1 MGSNEIAI
9 VVRMSPDLVFDP
21 EIRLTDGT
29 IIRNREDAIAF
40 ARQRVRRDSSESRH
54 IVHSLE
60 SARPE
65 EVEAAAQQ
73 FRRWVVRLKLVA
85 PRGA

>member
-1 MGSNEIAI
+1 MG
-9 VVRMSPDLVFDP
+9 PDLTFDP

-40 ARQRVRRDSSESRH
+40 ARQHVRRDSSESGQ

-60 SARPE
+60 SMRPE
-65 EVEAAAQQ
+65 EVEAAARR
-73 FRRWVVRLKLVA
+73 FRRWVARLNLVA
-85 PRGA
+85 TRGD